1 MFKTKVHNGFKW
13 FRQLSRLMIGVPD
26 YENYVALRAASHP
39 DEPVMTY
46 EQFFRERQDA
56 RYSKRQ
62 CTTRCC

>member
-1 MFKTKVHNGFKW
+1 MFKTKLHRGYKW

-26 YENYVALRAASHP
+26 YENYVALRAVSHP
-39 DEPVMTY
+39 DEPAMTY